1 MQDNGVLGRQGGISN
16 YAEVR
21 RENVKRTTGYFDL
34 LMLDGTKVH
43 ASAKAKD
50 CSLLERAKT
59 LLIKKTGAPV
69 GFEKPSIRAL
79 EVS

>member
-1 MQDNGVLGRQGGISN
+1 MQKM
-16 YAEVR
+16 R
-21 RENVKRTTGYFDL
+21 RENSKRTTGYFDL

-59 LLIKKTGAPV
+59 MLIKKTGAPV
-69 GFEKPSIRAL
+69 GSEKPSIRVL

>member
-1 MQDNGVLGRQGGISN
+1 MQDQRRVGRQGGISN

-34 LMLDGTKVH
+34 LMLDGTKVY

-59 LLIKKTGAPV
+59 LLIKKRQAPV

>member
-1 MQDNGVLGRQGGISN
+1 
-16 YAEVR
+16 
-21 RENVKRTTGYFDL
+21 
-34 LMLDGTKVH
+34 MLDGTKVY
-43 ASAKAKD
+43 ASATTED

-69 GFEKPSIRAL
+69 GFKKPSIRAL

>member
-1 MQDNGVLGRQGGISN
+1 MLGRQRGIRN

-34 LMLDGTKVH
+34 LMLDGTKVY

-59 LLIKKTGAPV
+59 LLIKK
-69 GFEKPSIRAL
+69 RQAL
-79 EVS
+79 LSALKSRVFARWRFHEP

>member
-1 MQDNGVLGRQGGISN
+1 MQKI
-16 YAEVR
+16 R
-21 RENVKRTTGYFDL
+21 RENAKRTTGYFDL
-34 LMLDGTKVH
+34 LMLDGAKVH

-50 CSLLERAKT
+50 CSLMERAKT

-69 GFEKPSIRAL
+69 GFEKPSIRVL